1 LEVFVVNTRIKLLAI
16 FYGVAIAPVSASAVV
31 LEFEAVIDQS
41 CASTG
46 SPATGTGSF
55 QLDTDTGVFSYE
67 ITFSGLT
74 SPEIFSHIH
83 QATVEPACPNP
94 GGANPPIVS
103 LPNGSPKI
111 GSTVYS
117 PAQQADLIAG
127 LHYVNIH
134 TNNFTG
140 GEITGIITAVEAVP
154 SGSVWSG
161 TALVVLLCGIGF
173 AIARRGRATA

>member
-1 LEVFVVNTRIKLLAI
+1 
-16 FYGVAIAPVSASAVV
+16 
-31 LEFEAVIDQS
+31 
-41 CASTG
+41 
-46 SPATGTGSF
+46 
-55 QLDTDTGVFSYE
+55 
-67 ITFSGLT
+67 
-74 SPEIFSHIH
+74 
-83 QATVEPACPNP
+83 
-94 GGANPPIVS
+94 
-103 LPNGSPKI
+103 
-111 GSTVYS
+111 VYS